1 MASPEIDLSTL
12 ADGKLHLIGFC
23 GDKFVYL
30 VTDPTGSELVLY
42 DALVTKFPLMVRQML
57 ADSQNSLKSY

>member
-1 MASPEIDLSTL
+1 MEIDLSAL

-30 VTDPTGSELVLY
+30 VEDPNGSQWVLH
-42 DALVTKFPLMVRQML
+42 DALSVKFPLMVRQML
-57 ADSQNSLKSY
+57 SERALR